1 MYFHDFT
8 GAIIFY
14 GQVYEQN
21 TVTETLKGLYRLPIL
36 SLPLTDNKPETQ
48 MWNVVCLKII

>member
-8 GAIIFY
+8 GAIILY

-21 TVTETLKGLYRLPIL
+21 TATETFNGLYRLPIL

-48 MWNVVCLKII
+48 M